1 MREAS
6 QENRID
12 TECATKISRE
22 LIDWYWKEGC
32 QRGER
37 PADSGDWQGNYEQF
51 ALPTGTW
58 LRQLYQ
64 VRDGLET
71 VQAAASTPR
80 PSVALWGMSQ
90 TGKSTSVSALIDA
103 KVQVAPIPAEPD
115 KVVSPEQVAR
125 DGVDGG
131 LHWEGGLPYF
141 FVAPFRDTERGEK
154 YPMHWY
160 DRSLN
165 PFNSGLDA
173 SSCLSRFVPGSR
185 SPQPGRNHISDPLH
199 PTQVHFVPPSDLL
212 HALARGFDSEC
223 LGPALKGKQTEWT
236 PDRFDRMLAE
246 FRDKHRSAGASPP
259 NRLAYE
265 RMLAVVTTLDDLVF
279 GRVETFAKLRTT
291 DADWQSRL
299 ESLLADNILVSDPQI
314 ADEFAALLFWNSSG
328 VFTERYHAMR
338 ALYDALMKVWAG
350 KPVYA
355 TLPVTSLLLDMQSCV
370 NAFPPKDG
378 RDDPTTRE
386 GKQRQLIRSMGYK
399 IAGSRVLLG
408 CGPEYPQKLGQ
419 GAEQYCNL
427 QGLVWELVIP
437 INLDNLLAGPFR
449 DLLAASDLLDFP
461 GVGRDEKNETNRL
474 NAHPALFPAAS
485 PDQACTA
492 QRFYSDIVKR
502 GKTASIVAT
511 YSRRLTVD
519 SFSILQN
526 IDKDEP
532 SNHATDQL
540 TNGIRTWLRNM
551 APGFTEG
558 AGQPPE
564 GVSLN
569 LGLTFWGEFVDQSK
583 PDRATNFEMRRKFYG
598 KLGVIS
604 DPAVST
610 IFALNYHWIRS
621 PRVKFTQPFKRG
633 ADLYE
638 RVVGESEFQR
648 MFRNPVSLE
657 SLQVMTEDLER
668 GGSGGAD
675 YMFGKL
681 REQATARSGPERALR
696 FSPVAQRMC
705 TTLATLLAWRHLRPP
720 HGENDTRLEEI
731 DAFIERLHGAIE
743 GRGERDVRMTSHA
756 LREMLN
762 VDPEGISLPANGSDG
777 LSSAFVDKLFTEWK
791 NRQVQRYDEALR
803 SGGLLGEPEWPR
815 LGVRGREDLDRMLE
829 ALITSLPREVAEEVA
844 TLARRCWDT
853 IPGRD
858 EHRQQHLRRYLAF
871 EMTNRMLYKSPEKR
885 TVVAQAAP
893 TAGARIGPAP
903 TGKATPAY
911 AAFIGPFIE
920 RQLGAIKRH
929 LTPVVLRPPLHGDSL
944 LEAILQ
950 SA

>member
-1 MREAS
+1 MSEPG
-6 QENRID
+6 QENRFD
-12 TECATKISRE
+12 SERAAKISRDLVE
-22 LIDWYWKEGC
+22 WYWSEGSR
-32 QRGER
+32 RGER
-37 PADSGDWQGNYEQF
+37 PEDGGDWQGDYEQF

-58 LRQLYQ
+58 LWQLYQ

-71 VQAAASTPR
+71 VRTAARTPR

-103 KVQVAPIPAEPD
+103 QVQVAPIPADPD
-115 KVVSPEQVAR
+115 KHVTAEQNAR
-125 DGVDGG
+125 DGVNGG

-185 SPQPGRNHISDPLH
+185 TPQTGRVLITDPMH
-199 PTQVHFVPPSDLL
+199 PVQVHFVPPADLL

-223 LGPALKGKQTEWT
+223 LGSALKGKHPEWT

-246 FRDKHRSAGASPP
+246 FRDEHRAAATAAPD
-259 NRLAYE
+259 RTAYE
-265 RMLAVVTTLDDLVF
+265 RMLAVVSTLDDLVF

-299 ESLLADNILVSDPQI
+299 ESLLADSILVSDPEI
-314 ADEFAALLFWNSSG
+314 ADEFAARLFWNGSAL
-328 VFTERYHAMR
+328 FTERYFALRSLHERLMR
-338 ALYDALMKVWAG
+338 AWEG
-350 KPVYA
+350 RPVYA
-355 TLPVTSLLLDMQSCV
+355 SLPVTSLLLDMQSCV

-378 RDDPTTRE
+378 RADPDTRE
-386 GKQRQLIRSMGYK
+386 GRQRRLSQALGYR
-399 IAGSRVLLG
+399 IIGDRVLLG
-408 CGPEYPQKLGQ
+408 SGPSYAAKLGST
-419 GAEQYCNL
+419 AEEYANL

-437 INLDNLLAGPFR
+437 INLDHLNPGPFR
-449 DLLAASDLLDFP
+449 ELLTDADLLDFP

-474 NAHPALFPAAS
+474 NVQPALFPAAKAEQ
-485 PDQACTA
+485 DCTP

-540 TNGIRTWLRNM
+540 TNGVRTWLRNM

-583 PDRATNFEMRRKFYG
+583 PDRAANFEMRRKFYG

-604 DPAVST
+604 DPGVATV
-610 IFALNYHWIRS
+610 FALNYHWIKS

-633 ADLYE
+633 TELFE
-638 RVVGESEFQR
+638 RVVAETEFQR
-648 MFRNPVSLE
+648 LFRKPVSVE
-657 SLQVMTEDLER
+657 SLQVMTDDLEQ

-675 YMFGKL
+675 FMFGKL
-681 REQATARSGPERALR
+681 REQVAARPAAERAAR
-696 FSPVAQRMC
+696 FGPVTRRLT
-705 TTLATLLAWRHLRPP
+705 TTLKSLLGWRHLQAPRD
-720 HGENDTRLEEI
+720 ESDTRIQEL
-731 DAFIERLHGAIE
+731 DAFVARLQGAIQN
-743 GRGERDVRMTSHA
+743 RGEADVRIASHA
-756 LREMLN
+756 LRELLN
-762 VDPEGISLPANGSDG
+762 VDPEGLSLPATGRDG
-777 LSSAFVDKLFTEWK
+777 LTSGYVEKLFNEWK
-791 NRQVQRYDEALR
+791 NRQVQRYDEWIR
-803 SGGLLGEPEWPR
+803 RGCTGEPDWSR
-815 LGVRGREDLDRMLE
+815 LGVKNREDIDRVLE
-829 ALITSLPREVAEEVA
+829 ALITSLGRQPTAEVAA
-844 TLARRCWDT
+844 LAQRCWDT

-858 EHRQQHLRRYLAF
+858 EHRQQHLRRYLAI
-871 EMTNRMLYKSPEKR
+871 EMTNRLLYKSPEKR
-885 TVVAQAAP
+885 AAVTVWRAAGSR
-893 TAGARIGPAP
+893 TVTAP
-903 TGKATPAY
+903 TGVATPAY
-911 AAFIGPFIE
+911 ASFIGPFVE

-929 LTPVVLRPPLHGDSL
+929 LTPVVLRPPLHGDAG
-944 LEAILQ
+944 LETIFT
-950 SA
+950 SN

>member
-1 MREAS
+1 MSEPS
-6 QENRID
+6 HENQCGIGRAAI
-12 TECATKISRE
+12 TSRE
-22 LIDWYWKEGC
+22 LIEWYWQEGC
-32 QRGER
+32 RRAER
-37 PADSGDWQGNYEQF
+37 PSDSGDWQGNYEQF

-64 VRDGLET
+64 VRDGVDT
-71 VQAAASTPR
+71 VLAASSAPR

-115 KVVSPEQVAR
+115 KIVTAEQIAR

-141 FVAPFRDTERGEK
+141 FVAPFRDTEHGEK

-160 DRSLN
+160 ERSLN

-185 SPQPGRNHISDPLH
+185 TSQAGRVHVDDPIH
-199 PTQVHFVPPSDLL
+199 PVQVHFVPPADLL

-223 LGPALKGKQTEWT
+223 LGGALKGKQQEWT

-246 FRDKHRSAGASPP
+246 FRDEHRAAAAASPQ
-259 NRLAYE
+259 REAYE

-279 GRVETFAKLRTT
+279 GRVETFANLRTT

-299 ESLLADNILVSDPQI
+299 ESLLADSVLVGDPQN
-314 ADEFAALLFWNSSG
+314 ADDFAARLFWNGSAI
-328 VFTERYHAMR
+328 FTERYVALR
-338 ALYDALMKVWAG
+338 ALYDTLMRAWAG
-350 KPVYA
+350 KPVFA
-355 TLPVTSLLLDMQSCV
+355 SLPVTSLLLDMQSCV

-378 RDDPTTRE
+378 RDDPATRE
-386 GKQRQLIRSMGYK
+386 GKQRRLSQSIGYK
-399 IAGSRVLLG
+399 ITGNRVLLG
-408 CGPEYPQKLGQ
+408 CGADYTTKLGVTP
-419 GAEQYCNL
+419 EQYANL

-437 INLDNLLAGPFR
+437 INLDNLNPGPFR
-449 DLLAASDLLDFP
+449 ELLAASDLLDFP

-474 NAHPALFPAAS
+474 NAHPALFPAANLE
-485 PDQACTA
+485 QACTA

-558 AGQPPE
+558 AGKPPQ
-564 GVSLN
+564 GVALN

-583 PDRATNFEMRRKFYG
+583 PDRAANFEMRRKFYG

-604 DPAVST
+604 DPGVATV
-610 IFALNYHWIRS
+610 FALNYHWIKS
-621 PRVKFTQPFKRG
+621 PRVKFTQPFKKG
-633 ADLYE
+633 AELYE

-657 SLQVMTEDLER
+657 SLQVMTDDLEV

-675 YMFGKL
+675 FMFGKL
-681 REQATARSGPERALR
+681 RDQVAMRSAEERAAR
-696 FSPVAQRMC
+696 FDPVAQRLT
-705 TTLATLLAWRHLRPP
+705 TTLESLLVWRHLRAPRDE
-720 HGENDTRLEEI
+720 HDTRIEQL
-731 DAFIERLHGAIE
+731 DAFVDRLHGAIQN
-743 GRGERDVRMTSHA
+743 RGEAVVRVASHA
-756 LREMLN
+756 LRELLN
-762 VDPEGISLPANGSDG
+762 VDPEGLSLPTAGREG
-777 LSSAFVDKLFTEWK
+777 LTSAFVEKVFNEWK
-791 NRQVQRYDEALR
+791 NRQVQRYDEWVR
-803 SGGLLGEPEWPR
+803 HGRTREPDWSR
-815 LGVRGREDLDRMLE
+815 LGVRDRDDIDRMLE
-829 ALITSLPREVAEEVA
+829 ALITSLGRGVIDEVAA
-844 TLARRCWDT
+844 LALRCWDT

-858 EHRQQHLRRYLAF
+858 EHRQQHLRRYLAI
-871 EMTNRMLYKSPEKR
+871 EMTNRLLYKSPEKR
-885 TVVAQAAP
+885 TAAAWRP
-893 TAGARIGPAP
+893 AGVRRETAP
-903 TGKATPAY
+903 TGVGTRAY
-911 AAFIGPFIE
+911 TAFIGPFVE

-929 LTPVVLRPPLHGDSL
+929 LTPVVLRPPLQGDIQ
-944 LEAILQ
+944 LETILA
-950 SA
+950 SG